1 MGAWLFEGRCF
12 VMVARGVCV
21 CVWGGA
27 YLPVSSSLEKSEAVG
42 CKIRKL
48 SHILSNFNT
57 GLALTMLVSGVL
69 LALCTSMFT
78 SCTCCRSMVGMGL
91 QQANI
96 P

>member
-1 MGAWLFEGRCF
+1 MR
-12 VMVARGVCV
+12 VCV
-21 CVWGGA
+21 GGGA

-42 CKIRKL
+42 SCKIRKP

-57 GLALTMLVSGVL
+57 ELALTMLVSGVL

-78 SCTCCRSMVGMGL
+78 SCTCCRSMVGMGFE
-91 QQANI
+91 QANI